1 MQKEKNQKVQ
11 ASEVSDAVIYKLQK
25 PFKFGDTLFEQ
36 LVIQAPKTKHLR
48 KMPLQPSP
56 DDILNLVSVLSGTS
70 SVELNDFASVDYYG
84 VLECMGKLLADG
96 LEIGEKV

>member
-1 MQKEKNQKVQ
+1 MQKETKKVK
-11 ASEVSDAVIYKLQK
+11 APEELSGVTVYKLQR
-25 PFKFGDTLFEQ
+25 PVKFGETLISQIE
-36 LVIQAPKTKHLR
+36 IQAPKTKHLR

-70 SVELNDFASVDYYG
+70 SVELNEFESVDYYG

-96 LEIGEKV
+96 LEIGDRA